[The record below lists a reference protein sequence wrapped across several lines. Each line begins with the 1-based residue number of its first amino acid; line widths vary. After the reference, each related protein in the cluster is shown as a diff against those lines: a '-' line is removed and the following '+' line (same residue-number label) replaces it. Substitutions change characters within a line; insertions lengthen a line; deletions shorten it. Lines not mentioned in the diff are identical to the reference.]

1 MPMKRLFVLMLL
13 LSSMTVFAQYKD
25 VGRNQY
31 KVVGKAYDSNID
43 VLAKMTEFKANI
55 YSVSSID
62 DSDELLI
69 TMWNGAPKVPLS
81 QLQFRA
87 KQAYFDLKE
96 HKTLWTKSV
105 SMIKNNV
112 FSVDKHL
119 YAAKRKDLFLLD
131 SETGKRDF
139 NIGKVEQLVWSDS
152 EAEWVIYLSR
162 SNGLKW
168 GNSLRKIDLKRKR
181 VVWERG
187 VDSKFTWCYVGNL
200 SKKRA
205 VFAGDGLHCV
215 NFVDGSGWNYDITT
229 NEVYILLN
237 SYDRPREDH
246 FSNML
251 MAEDS
256 ASFYFAGEDKVVR
269 LSAFGAKLWETV
281 IEKKYKMGYSMLI
294 DNSEN
299 ILLISKGFTVCD
311 EGYVSYSK
319 PFFATIDKSTGK
331 FLQFYEMDDKNDKIV
346 DAKVYDNGLFL
357 LVYNMKEKS
366 RYFVKYNIGNFNM
379 LVKRS
384 LTDTDLDMAVA
395 VKIGIIDS
403 GIFQKQGD
411 SLVPFCTV
419 DGSGICTFNQS
430 GVVCFDEKFD
440 NGKMVTMDKL
450 YLYKGE
456 SEGMRFYTNM
466 RNIYLTDY
474 DNKLVGEL
482 YFPDFCETESSL
494 VFYQDKTLCEISK
507 EQLHALMKNDK
518 SQIQETE
525 VIDVIE
531 VIDKNQESMGKP
543 IENELVP
550 CKP

>member
-119 YAAKRKDLFLLD
+119 YATKRKDLFLLD

-181 VVWERG
+181 IVWERG

-357 LVYNMKEKS
+357 LIYNMKEKS

-419 DGSGICTFNQS
+419 DGSGIYTFNQS

-531 VIDKNQESMGKP
+531 VVDKNQESMGKH